1 MPADWS
7 TLPEERLVG
16 GEVMDAVRAAIDALP
31 PRQRDVVVLRDV
43 LGWSSA
49 EVRDALDL
57 SDANERVLL
66 HRGRGAVRRALETVL
81 VS

>member
-31 PRQRDVVVLRDV
+31 PRQREVVVLRDV

-66 HRGRGAVRRALETVL
+66 HRGRGAVRRALETAL